1 MRHYK
6 LNKNERLSKDEY
18 LKVMIRVAFL
28 LRDDII
34 ENEELEDLRFTLFE
48 DWEHD
53 SHGQGYMT
61 KEDIYESL
69 FELAD
74 IWTPDAEKEEYLGFF
89 EILNER
95 F

>member
-18 LKVMIRVAFL
+18 LKVMIRIAFL

-53 SHGQGYMT
+53 SHG
-61 KEDIYESL
+61 
-69 FELAD
+69 
-74 IWTPDAEKEEYLGFF
+74 
-89 EILNER
+89 
-95 F
+95 